1 MKILLK
7 FDLFGQQKKKKKN
20 HGLFIHDFL
29 SLSISLF
36 SKLAYSYLLHIK
48 KEKIS
53 KHDNS

>member
-7 FDLFGQQKKKKKN
+7 FDLFGQQKKN

>member
-7 FDLFGQQKKKKKN
+7 FDLFGQQKKKKN